1 MECDHCKNTFKTL
14 FSLNYHKQNALFCS
28 SIESNVNFKC
38 IFNIDSINE
47 QNIDLIDKK
56 LKEQKNNYE
65 QTIKNLKTLPIRK
78 SHCMQHYEKNVKLIK
93 KERRYTM

>member
-1 MECDHCKNTFKTL
+1 MECDHCKKTFKTL

-28 SIESNVNFKC
+28 TIESNVNFKC
-38 IFNIDSINE
+38 IDSINE

-65 QTIKNLKTLPIRK
+65 QTIKNLKPLPIRK
-78 SHCMQHYEKNVKLIK
+78 SHCMQYYEKNVKLIK

>member
-1 MECDHCKNTFKTL
+1 MECDHCKKTFKTL

-28 SIESNVNFKC
+28 TIESNVNFKC

-56 LKEQKNNYE
+56 SENFTNSK
-65 QTIKNLKTLPIRK
+65 ITL
-78 SHCMQHYEKNVKLIK
+78 YAAL
-93 KERRYTM
+93 